1 MEQSMEARIFRAA
14 LSAAV
19 FFSLGAGYRTDN
31 FVVNAPTPELAQEI
45 GRTAE
50 ECRRR
55 LAVEWTG
62 KELPRWPEP
71 CPITAQV
78 GPQLGAGG
86 ATTFVFDRGEVFG
99 WQMSVQGSRERI
111 LDSVLPHEVTH
122 TIFATHFRQPLPR
135 WADEGA
141 CSSIEHPA
149 ERARLQRM
157 LIEFLQT
164 GRGIPFAHM
173 YAMKQYPSDV
183 LPLYAQGHS
192 LASFLIA
199 QGGKQKF
206 IKYVSQGL
214 SSGNWVNAT
223 QNNYGFPSLGTLQN
237 TWLDWVR
244 QGSPANVAS
253 SAVAPATTLASN
265 DQPAAASPASYTS
278 VYDRIAA
285 NRSAGSASDLVPV
298 PSRRRSEA
306 AAAGLQPASDA
317 SAASDESRPLD
328 RWYAKGGNPADRAGM
343 TEDADLSPR
352 EPAQQLDVEMAA
364 AAQPSVNQVT
374 RPQPIERSRQ
384 IILEW
389 SRPPAGAADGD
400 PESAAMASRDSRP
413 PLRFDAPLDAGVLR
427 R

>member
-1 MEQSMEARIFRAA
+1 MDARIFRAA
-14 LSAAV
+14 LFAAV
-19 FFSLGAGYRTDN
+19 FFSLGAGFRTDN
-31 FVVNAPTPELAQEI
+31 FVVNAPSAELAQEI
-45 GRTAE
+45 GSTAE
-50 ECRRR
+50 ECRTR
-55 LAVEWTG
+55 LAIEWTG
-62 KELPRWPEP
+62 KELPRWSQP

-86 ATTFVFDRGEVFG
+86 ATTFVFDGGEVFG

-111 LDSVLPHEVTH
+111 LDSVLPHEITH

-141 CSSIEHPA
+141 CSTIEHPA

-157 LIEFLQT
+157 LVEFLQT
-164 GRGIPFAHM
+164 GRGIPFARM

-206 IKYVSQGL
+206 TQYVAEGL
-214 SSGNWVNAT
+214 AGDNWVGVT
-223 QNNYGFPSLGTLQN
+223 RSHYGFTTLGTLQN

-244 QGSPANVAS
+244 QGSPATVA
-253 SAVAPATTLASN
+253 AAAPATPPATILAA
-265 DQPAAASPASYTS
+265 DIPPPAAIAPASYAS

-285 NRSAGSASDLVPV
+285 NRSTAAADDLVAV
-298 PSRRRSEA
+298 PSRRRAQPSTIDKAEA
-306 AAAGLQPASDA
+306 AVPNSE
-317 SAASDESRPLD
+317 ESRQAPPSQG
-328 RWYAKGGNPADRAGM
+328 WYAKGSDLQDRGESENLAPLPPSL
-343 TEDADLSPR
+343 LSAA
-352 EPAQQLDVEMAA
+352 EPASAGEPPL
-364 AAQPSVNQVT
+364 VNQVT
-374 RPQPIERSRQ
+374 RPQPVERSRQ

-389 SRPPAGAADGD
+389 SRAAAGA
-400 PESAAMASRDSRP
+400 MANDAEAPLTATRELRP
-413 PLRFDAPLDAGVLR
+413 PLRMDAPLDGGVLR

>member
-1 MEQSMEARIFRAA
+1 MEARIFRAA

-31 FVVNAPTPELAQEI
+31 FVVNAPTAELAQEI

-50 ECRRR
+50 ECRRQ
-55 LAVEWTG
+55 LAIEWTG
-62 KELPRWPEP
+62 KELPRWTEP

-78 GPQLGAGG
+78 GAQLGAGG
-86 ATTFVFDRGEVFG
+86 ATTFVFDRGQVFG

-122 TIFATHFRQPLPR
+122 TIFATYFRQPLPR

-141 CSSIEHPA
+141 CSTIEHPE

-157 LIEFLQT
+157 LVEFLQT
-164 GRGIPFAHM
+164 GRGIPFARM

-206 IKYVSQGL
+206 VKYVSQGL
-214 SSGNWVNAT
+214 ANDNWISAT
-223 QNNYGFPSLGTLQN
+223 QGNYGFPSLGTLQN

-244 QGSPANVAS
+244 QGSPATVA
-253 SAVAPATTLASN
+253 AATTTPATALAA
-265 DQPAAASPASYTS
+265 DEQPAAVSPASYTS

-285 NRSAGSASDLVPV
+285 NRSVAATGHLVPV
-298 PSRRRSEA
+298 PSRRRPGPAVGSSPSA
-306 AAAGLQPASDA
+306 TPLAGAVSGDQQFNG
-317 SAASDESRPLD
+317 
-328 RWYAKGGNPADRAGM
+328 WYAKGGNPSQRDVVNLDLAN
-343 TEDADLSPR
+343 EDASSSPYERPAR
-352 EPAQQLDVEMAA
+352 EPDSEIAA
-364 AAQPSVNQVT
+364 SGPPAVNQVT

-389 SRPPAGAADGD
+389 SRPPAGTADGD
-400 PESAAMASRDSRP
+400 AGPAAVLARDSRP
-413 PLRFDAPLDAGVLR
+413 PLRMDAPLDS
-427 R
+427 